1 MNDYSAGYIGVQLPM
16 NAKPEQVRFAVAAIL
31 TAFNLAPN
39 DTIASGRQ
47 DPFLADIEAKT
58 DSTPAAQVTPAQVA
72 NAELDK
78 DNLPWDARI
87 HASTKTKTQKGMW
100 TRKKGLADSTYDAI
114 VAELRQQYAA
124 PTPAAPVAPATPAV
138 TVPGVPTAPAVS
150 IPTAPATPYA
160 KLCDWLARNT
170 GEGKPLTADW
180 ANGVFTSNNTTLA
193 ALANDQEASQAFLD
207 AFINAAGVQ

>member
-31 TAFNLAPN
+31 TAFNLGVEGVTA
-39 DTIASGRQ
+39 IASG
-47 DPFLADIEAKT
+47 DNDVANVIPAA
-58 DSTPAAQVTPAQVA
+58 PAAQVAPSQVA

-78 DNLPWDARI
+78 EGLPWDARI

-100 TRKKGLADSTYDAI
+100 TRKKGVADSTYDAI
-114 VAELRQQYAA
+114 VAELRQQYPVAGTTAA
-124 PTPAAPVAPATPAV
+124 PAAPAAPAV
-138 TVPGVPTAPAVS
+138 TVPGAPATPAVS

-170 GEGKPLTADW
+170 GEGKSLTADW
-180 ANGVFTSNNTTLA
+180 ANGVFTSNGTTLA
-193 ALANDQEASQAFLD
+193 ALANDQDASQAFLE
-207 AFINAAGVQ
+207 AFISASGLQ